1 MDRSRK
7 LGTIRVSVQRGRQ
20 DADGVGQ
27 DEPESL
33 ALDGKITSTDHLNGI
48 SHYVK

>member
-1 MDRSRK
+1 MDRARK

-20 DADGVGQ
+20 DADRVEE

-33 ALDGKITSTDHLNGI
+33 ALNSKITSIDQLNGI
-48 SHYVK
+48 THCVK

>member
-1 MDRSRK
+1 MDRARK
-7 LGTIRVSVQRGRQ
+7 LGAIRVSVQRGRQ
-20 DADGVGQ
+20 DADRVEE